1 MTPLTMAETGKP
13 VSIKEICGKT
23 ETRQFLENLGLTP
36 GSRITIICE
45 NKGNVIVSVRES
57 RIAIG
62 RETACMIMV

>member
-1 MTPLTMAETGKP
+1 MAETGIP
-13 VSIKEICGKT
+13 VSIKEISGKT

-45 NKGNVIVSVRES
+45 NRGNVIVSIRES

-62 RETACMIMV
+62 RETASRIMV